1 MEVFFRLMKRLFAI
15 TTKAG
20 ITLSEVLLLPLVF
33 KKIFTM
39 KMKKILVYIFN
50 IVAGYWS
57 SWITGALMRVIAAEK
72 KNISM
77 EKKVR

>member
-1 MEVFFRLMKRLFAI
+1 
-15 TTKAG
+15 
-20 ITLSEVLLLPLVF
+20 
-33 KKIFTM
+33 
-39 KMKKILVYIFN
+39 MKKILVYIFN

-77 EKKVR
+77 KKKVGSKRRTQSVEVLYNPL

>member
-1 MEVFFRLMKRLFAI
+1 MTAI
-15 TTKAG
+15 LNEKEPC
-20 ITLSEVLLLPLVF
+20 L
-33 KKIFTM
+33 
-39 KMKKILVYIFN
+39 YIFN

-77 EKKVR
+77 EKKLDQKEEHRV